1 LKKATAT
8 YMRVLGIAINTIL
21 EPLVIVYIASLRE
34 VSQTKNPHSIMIVKR
49 MPADM
54 WFTIQGAIKDKPLS
68 ESLESVRNTMSK
80 KIASM

>member
-1 LKKATAT
+1 
-8 YMRVLGIAINTIL
+8 MRVLGIAINTIL

-54 WFTIQGAIKDKPLS
+54 
-68 ESLESVRNTMSK
+68 
-80 KIASM
+80 